1 MENKNDPG
9 KTTSNPKVKV
19 TKDGPYLVSGGV
31 PLSEQNPGVDAEQQ
45 CHGWQEGKK
54 FPAQETYALCRCGHS
69 QNKPFCDGNHVKA
82 HFNGT
87 ETATNQPYVE
97 QARVTNG
104 PNLTLTDAEEF
115 CVSAR
120 FCHRAG
126 GTWTLTE
133 ESDDPEAR
141 KTAIEEAADCP
152 SGRLITW
159 DTEWKPIAPQY
170 EASIGLAYDT
180 QFNKIGPIWVR
191 GGIPIESA
199 DGKTYEVRNKVT
211 LCRCGKSTNKPFCDG
226 NHLK

>member
-87 ETATNQPYVE
+87 ETASNQPYVE